1 MSFLHV
7 LRVLTSTARR
17 RRHSTNIKIE
27 WPGYWIGILIQR
39 SPMTVAVQT
48 LFQKRKVEQGASV
61 STASCPLAT
70 EQLWINRLTFIRP
83 WFARNRHHLS
93 SSLNLRKILR
103 GLTLLSYIPWHIPWT
118 SVHSSFIRSLF
129 VVRARSAYTWTYQEK
144 TQIPL

>member
-27 WPGYWIGILIQR
+27 WPGYWIGIFNAPQWQWR
-39 SPMTVAVQT
+39 SKPCS
-48 LFQKRKVEQGASV
+48 KNGKWNKVASV